1 MEESP
6 GPQPHDIPLLS
17 SSNVLPS
24 PRPSPVPEAPPS
36 APASNRLGVLVSAAI
51 RSNLG
56 SLMAAQLAH
65 GQERPLPSGG
75 PPRQPS
81 SPPAYPLLARSP
93 PPSRPRTTVV
103 STSSPLPA
111 TCSRST
117 ASQHRD
123 WPRCAPAPSSSLCR
137 TRRPKMRRR
146 DELVADHQTMAPS
159 SSCPSPA
166 PPAHRPQ
173 PLARSQIPT
182 PVALLPDSGA
192 LRLSSQAGYAANRRQ
207 LPHGHLGEGEKE
219 PIGKIREHGT

>member
-65 GQERPLPSGG
+65 GQERPLPLGG

-81 SPPAYPLLARSP
+81 SLPAYPFLARSP

-103 STSSPLPA
+103 STSSPCRRP
-111 TCSRST
+111 
-117 ASQHRD
+117 
-123 WPRCAPAPSSSLCR
+123 APALRRPNIETGPDVPQPLHPPCVAPVGPKCAGATSSSP
-137 TRRPKMRRR
+137 TIRPWPPLLHVRLPRLQLTAR
-146 DELVADHQTMAPS
+146 S
-159 SSCPSPA
+159 RSPA
-166 PPAHRPQ
+166 PRS
-173 PLARSQIPT
+173 PLQ
-182 PVALLPDSGA
+182 L
-192 LRLSSQAGYAANRRQ
+192 LSSQTAAPSGSPPRLAM
-207 LPHGHLGEGEKE
+207 LPTDDNS
-219 PIGKIREHGT
+219 PMAT